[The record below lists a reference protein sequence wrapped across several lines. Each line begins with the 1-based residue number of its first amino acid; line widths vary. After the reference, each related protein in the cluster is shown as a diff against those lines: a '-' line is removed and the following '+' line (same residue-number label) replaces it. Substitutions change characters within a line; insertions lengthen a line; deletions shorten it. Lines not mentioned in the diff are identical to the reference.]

1 MSAQKKFTCH
11 WLIADPQ
18 VERRVQR
25 GGRDLLPTVV
35 RHHDEQRGG
44 IEHWEHLPRGDVVL
58 GLPPHGRHRL
68 YAGHAHLNSSFLER
82 RDHVVQLLE
91 RLHLP
96 GLLVSAVALGGLL
109 CPE

>member
-68 YAGHAHLNSSFLER
+68 YTGHAHLNSSFLGWARQATRGRREGDCELDER
-82 RDHVVQLLE
+82 A
-91 RLHLP
+91 
-96 GLLVSAVALGGLL
+96 LVSAAASA
-109 CPE
+109 